1 MIKAANNPFGIKES
15 GDNLK
20 SLESITTDNNK
31 IVALVN
37 DSSSAILRDDSKAL
51 IRSVSEKNLFP
62 KKGNYKKK

>member
-1 MIKAANNPFGIKES
+1 MIKVANNPFGIKES

-20 SLESITTDNNK
+20 SLESTTTDANK

-37 DSSSAILRDDSKAL
+37 DSSSVILRDDSKAL

-62 KKGNYKKK
+62 KKGNYNYI

>member
-1 MIKAANNPFGIKES
+1 MIKAANNPFGINES

-20 SLESITTDNNK
+20 SLESTTTDTNK

-37 DSSSAILRDDSKAL
+37 DSSSVILRDDSKAL

-62 KKGNYKKK
+62 KKGN

>member
-1 MIKAANNPFGIKES
+1 MIKAANNPFEIKES

-20 SLESITTDNNK
+20 SLESTTTDANK

-37 DSSSAILRDDSKAL
+37 DSSSVILRDDSKAL

-62 KKGNYKKK
+62 KKGNYN